1 MKSSYRLKQSPRA
14 WFERLS
20 STMKAFSYKQS
31 NLDHTLSIKHK
42 EGKVTTL
49 ILLDSGFYC
58 LRLCRVIFL
67 LNCNSRILN
76 ELGVL
81 VMELDLLCLSSV
93 YQFIVEWENHSKP
106 LRILINNA
114 GILRM
119 EEFSKDELV
128 QHLQVNRVAPT
139 QLTLLLIPFML
150 KATSSRVVNVNS
162 LGKIEE
168 HKYSGMKAYGT
179 NKLVNVRTTLTL
191 LFGTS
196 IQCVALPSGIFTSN
210 LVPGVRKKSFWML
223 DSSEGARSVIYSAT
237 SKEVVG
243 NMVKGFVYYLRN
255 CKPAKVSPQAENME
269 ACLDV
274 WEETL
279 SILSFTVNYP
289 SNIEVS

>member
-1 MKSSYRLKQSPRA
+1 MQLPLLVLPVLAPPLNVFGR
-14 WFERLS
+14 
-20 STMKAFSYKQS
+20 
-31 NLDHTLSIKHK
+31 
-42 EGKVTTL
+42 
-49 ILLDSGFYC
+49 LDSGFYC

-93 YQFIVEWENHSKP
+93 RQFIVEWEDHSKP
-106 LRILINNA
+106 LHILINNA

-119 EEFSKDELV
+119 EGKIIQNNHYLRQEFSKDELV

-139 QLTLLLIPFML
+139 LLIPFIL
-150 KATSSRVVNVNS
+150 KATSSRVFNVNS

-179 NKLVNVRTTLTL
+179 SKLVNVRTTLTL
-191 LFGTS
+191 VFGTS

-243 NMVKGFVYYLRN
+243 NMVKGFVQN

-279 SILSFTVNYP
+279 SILSFTVNYL